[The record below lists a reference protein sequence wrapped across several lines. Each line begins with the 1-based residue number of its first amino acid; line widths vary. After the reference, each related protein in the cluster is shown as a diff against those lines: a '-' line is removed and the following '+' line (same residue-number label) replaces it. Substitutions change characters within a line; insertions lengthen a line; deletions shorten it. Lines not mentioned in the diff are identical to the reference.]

1 MSEYDENRNIT
12 QIHFDRQTIEN
23 RLMEHNKEY
32 FSKTCQNKVYQD
44 PIYNKL
50 TEDEIRD
57 AILNRTLS
65 REDC

>member
-1 MSEYDENRNIT
+1 
-12 QIHFDRQTIEN
+12 
-23 RLMEHNKEY
+23 MEHNKEY
-32 FSKTCQNKVYQD
+32 FSKACQNKVYQD